1 MATDSNL
8 IQNFDFLFF
17 EYILGEGNVKI
28 VAKLSQ
34 ILFFQELL
42 GPKWLILSVYSLI
55 NTNNAKREYIFI

>member
-34 ILFFQELL
+34 IVFFQEL
-42 GPKWLILSVYSLI
+42 GPK
-55 NTNNAKREYIFI
+55 